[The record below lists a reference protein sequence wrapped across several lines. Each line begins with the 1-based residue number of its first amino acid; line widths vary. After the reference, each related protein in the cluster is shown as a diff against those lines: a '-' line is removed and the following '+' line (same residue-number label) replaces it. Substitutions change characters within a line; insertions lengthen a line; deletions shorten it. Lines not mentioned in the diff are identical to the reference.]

1 MGAMA
6 LLPGIPMLPFLGIA
20 GVAGWAAW
28 KLAQRHALAAGETD
42 KTAQAAA
49 QAPVAEEPIATALQI
64 DEVRLELGYAL
75 LELVS
80 GENGHRLTDQ
90 IKGLRR
96 QLAGEMG
103 FVLPSVRIQDNMQ
116 LPANGYVLRVKEIE
130 SGRGEDR
137 KSTRL
142 NSSH

>member
-1 MGAMA
+1 MV
-6 LLPGIPMLPFLGIA
+6 LVRF
-20 GVAGWAAW
+20 VFYVFVF
-28 KLAQRHALAAGETD
+28 KQ
-42 KTAQAAA
+42 KTAYEMRISDWSSD
-49 QAPVAEEPIATALQI
+49 VCSSDL
-64 DEVRLELGYAL
+64 LELGYAL
-75 LELVS
+75 LALVS

-130 SGRGEDR
+130 SGQIGIA
-137 KSTRL
+137 
-142 NSSH
+142 HV

>member
-28 KLAQRHALAAGETD
+28 KIAQRHALAAGETD
-42 KTAQAAA
+42 KTAQAAT
-49 QAPVAEEPIATALQI
+49 QAPDAEEPIATALQI

-75 LELVS
+75 LALVS

-90 IKGLRR
+90 IKGQIGRASCRERER
-96 QLAGEMG
+96 Q
-103 FVLPSVRIQDNMQ
+103 
-116 LPANGYVLRVKEIE
+116 YV
-130 SGRGEDR
+130 
-137 KSTRL
+137 
-142 NSSH
+142 